1 MKRSVSNNA
10 LHSQQPPTKRTIV
23 SAQTVSP
30 IKLKRMGI
38 GIDESDKAETRH
50 PMRSS
55 GSSVAASD
63 LFGSSGDGRG
73 LLEGLRPADVSQ
85 AQLEKII
92 QKATS
97 PKELFGNVSNAELID
112 LTFVW
117 FGSRTI
123 DLPWFD
129 DDGKPTIVA
138 SPHNRPLQD

>member
-1 MKRSVSNNA
+1 MSSNA
-10 LHSQQPPTKRTIV
+10 LHSQQAPSKRKFV

-38 GIDESDKAETRH
+38 GLDDSDKSDSR
-50 PMRSS
+50 MNMKSS
-55 GSSVAASD
+55 GSSVASD
-63 LFGSSGDGRG
+63 LLSSGGDVSGSG
-73 LLEGLRPADVSQ
+73 LLEGVRPADVSQ
-85 AQLEKII
+85 AQLEKTI

-112 LTFVW
+112 LTFLW
-117 FGSRTI
+117 FGCSSI

-138 SPHNRPLQD
+138 SPHNRPLQDWK